1 MTTRALETL
10 ADAVV
15 AAYRRGHRDLP
26 WRREPTPY
34 HVWICEIMAQQTRL
48 EVVVPY
54 WTRWMARFPTVAAL
68 AAAPLDDVLA
78 AWAGLGY
85 YSRARNLHRAA
96 QVVVAD
102 HGGEL
107 PRTVDG
113 LRSLPGIGRY
123 TAGAIASIAMD
134 VRAPLVDGN
143 VIRVFARVFGLE
155 GDLTTTKAQAT
166 LWDLA
171 ERAVPVDAPGDFNQG
186 LMELGATVCTP
197 RSPACLA
204 CPLAAPCVARK
215 TGRQEE
221 LPQKRVKLAPRALGV
236 DLGLVRRRGAWLMV
250 RRPAKGLYG
259 GLWELPTLE
268 SLGAEP
274 AASTPDAERVQKLS
288 HRTLRYRV
296 FTLPKA
302 RVSTRPPPAPYDAA
316 RYFPP
321 DALGALGMSSATR
334 ALLVTLGAP
343 AAR

>member
-1 MTTRALETL
+1 MNARALEKL

-48 EVVVPY
+48 EVVVGY
-54 WTRWMARFPTVAAL
+54 WERWMTRFPTVAAL
-68 AAAPLDDVLA
+68 AAAPLDDVLS

-96 QVVVAD
+96 QVVVAQ

-113 LRSLPGIGRY
+113 LRDLPGIGRY

-171 ERAVPVDAPGDFNQG
+171 SRAVPAEAPGDFNQG

-204 CPLAAPCVARK
+204 CPLAATCVARK

-221 LPQKRVKLAPRALGV
+221 LPQKRVKATPRAQGV
-236 DLGLVRRRGAWLMV
+236 DLGLVRKRGDWLLV

-268 SLGAEP
+268 SIGA
-274 AASTPDAERVQKLS
+274 AATGKPEAQRVQKLS
-288 HRTLRYRV
+288 HRTLTYRV
-296 FTLPKA
+296 FALPKA
-302 RVSTRPPPAPYDAA
+302 RVKTTPPPAPYDAA
-316 RYFPP
+316 KFFPP
-321 DALGALGMSSATR
+321 DALAALGMSSATR